1 MARLGKRQ
9 RRNLLKGL
17 LFTSPWIVGLLAFY
31 VYPVGASAY
40 YSLTSYSILSPPTW
54 VGGHNYAHLV
64 TSDPVFR
71 LSVLNSLAFAMM
83 EIPATLVVGIT
94 IALLLNTR
102 IRGMTVYR
110 ALYYMPVLIPEV
122 AVAVVWRWVL
132 SPRFGVINAMLRSV
146 HLPEPGWLADP
157 VWSKPSLVLI
167 AVWGVGNAVVIYL
180 AGLQEVPAE
189 LLDAAAVDGA
199 SGVQRLRYVSI
210 PMITPVI
217 FFNLIMAVLGV
228 FQAFTLPYV
237 LTGGEGAPAQSLLFY
252 AMYLYRNAFRLL
264 RMGRASAMAW
274 LQLVAVSL
282 ATLIIFATSA
292 KWVYYRGKEEA

>member
-1 MARLGKRQ
+1 MVQLGKRQ

-17 LFTSPWIVGLLAFY
+17 LFTSPWIIGLLAFY

-40 YSLTSYSILSPPTW
+40 YSLTSYSILSAPMW
-54 VGGHNYAHLV
+54 VGAHNYANLV

-71 LSVLNSLAFAMM
+71 LAVLNSLALAMM
-83 EIPATLVVGIT
+83 EIPATLAVGIS
-94 IALLLNTR
+94 IALLLNTKL
-102 IRGMTVYR
+102 RGMTVYR

-122 AVAVVWRWVL
+122 AVAIVWRWVL
-132 SPRFGVINAMLRSV
+132 NPRFGVINAMLRSI

-157 VWSKPSLVLI
+157 AWSKPSLVLI

-180 AGLQEVPAE
+180 AGLQEVPGE

-199 SGVQRLRYVSI
+199 SGVQRLWYVSI

-252 AMYLYRNAFRLL
+252 AMYLYRNAFQLL
-264 RMGRASAMAW
+264 QMGRASAMAW

-292 KWVYYRGKEEA
+292 RWVYYRGKEEA